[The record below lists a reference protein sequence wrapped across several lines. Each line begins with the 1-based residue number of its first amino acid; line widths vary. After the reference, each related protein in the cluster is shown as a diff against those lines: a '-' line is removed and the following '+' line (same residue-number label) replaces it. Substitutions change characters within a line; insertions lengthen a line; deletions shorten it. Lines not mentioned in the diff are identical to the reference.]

1 MAACLAAVSTL
12 SVGLVTP
19 VTALADDTTPQVQQS
34 VQTSDAQAAA
44 AVDPLAGFDFNSDPD
59 DGAFASAQGNAKATV
74 QGTVDL
80 VNGKDDDNGKAAQL
94 GSGFWLNV
102 TKSDG
107 SALLNGLDD
116 VTISYDSKA
125 AATGGQWTVFAAPT
139 AGAVNGS
146 APTYVGVLDRTDKT
160 RVERYLNGRA
170 SDIATIDKNTGTK
183 DAWKH
188 VDLVISGKT
197 AKLYV
202 DKKFVASNVNGEDLK
217 SILGGSG
224 GVLQIGKG
232 NWGNGEYFTGLLDNL
247 TIYGS
252 ALSAADLGI
261 ASPTAIEISGSNV
274 KDGKLSLKEGNSA
287 SLSATVTPEGAD
299 PTVTWESNNPAVAT
313 VDANGKVTGVKAGT
327 ATITAAS
334 EADAAKTAE
343 LKVTVTEVKADDA
356 YGYVMVHFIENNK
369 GYAEKI
375 YLDISRGDDATQ
387 WDTLNGGEPILVS
400 NESTTGVRD
409 PFIAYNPESKTY
421 YVLATD
427 LRVFGAD
434 NAEWAA
440 WTTDY
445 STKLHVWSSKDLIH
459 FSDMNESTLR

>member
-1 MAACLAAVSTL
+1 MRRVTRLAACLAAVSTL

-59 DGAFASAQGNAKATV
+59 DGAFASAQGDAKATV
-74 QGTVDL
+74 QGTANL
-80 VNGKDDDNGKAAQL
+80 INGKDDDNGKAAQL

-146 APTYVGVLDRTDKT
+146 APTYVGVLARTHKT

-287 SLSATVTPEGAD
+287 SLSATVTPEGAE

-313 VDANGKVTGVKAGT
+313 VGCQRQGHRREGR
-327 ATITAAS
+327 
-334 EADAAKTAE
+334 
-343 LKVTVTEVKADDA
+343 
-356 YGYVMVHFIENNK
+356 H
-369 GYAEKI
+369 
-375 YLDISRGDDATQ
+375 RHH
-387 WDTLNGGEPILVS
+387 
-400 NESTTGVRD
+400 
-409 PFIAYNPESKTY
+409 
-421 YVLATD
+421 
-427 LRVFGAD
+427 
-434 NAEWAA
+434 
-440 WTTDY
+440 Y
-445 STKLHVWSSKDLIH
+445 SGFRS
-459 FSDMNESTLR
+459 

>member
-146 APTYVGVLDRTDKT
+146 APTYVGVLDRA
-160 RVERYLNGRA
+160 GS
-170 SDIATIDKNTGTK
+170 SDRCNT
-183 DAWKH
+183 
-188 VDLVISGKT
+188 
-197 AKLYV
+197 
-202 DKKFVASNVNGEDLK
+202 
-217 SILGGSG
+217 
-224 GVLQIGKG
+224 
-232 NWGNGEYFTGLLDNL
+232 
-247 TIYGS
+247 
-252 ALSAADLGI
+252 
-261 ASPTAIEISGSNV
+261 
-274 KDGKLSLKEGNSA
+274 
-287 SLSATVTPEGAD
+287 
-299 PTVTWESNNPAVAT
+299 
-313 VDANGKVTGVKAGT
+313 
-327 ATITAAS
+327 
-334 EADAAKTAE
+334 
-343 LKVTVTEVKADDA
+343 
-356 YGYVMVHFIENNK
+356 
-369 GYAEKI
+369 
-375 YLDISRGDDATQ
+375 
-387 WDTLNGGEPILVS
+387 
-400 NESTTGVRD
+400 
-409 PFIAYNPESKTY
+409 
-421 YVLATD
+421 
-427 LRVFGAD
+427 
-434 NAEWAA
+434 
-440 WTTDY
+440 
-445 STKLHVWSSKDLIH
+445 
-459 FSDMNESTLR
+459 

>member
-1 MAACLAAVSTL
+1 M
-12 SVGLVTP
+12 
-19 VTALADDTTPQVQQS
+19 
-34 VQTSDAQAAA
+34 
-44 AVDPLAGFDFNSDPD
+44 
-59 DGAFASAQGNAKATV
+59 

-232 NWGNGEYFTGLLDNL
+232 NWGNGEYFTGLLDNFM
-247 TIYGS
+247 IYGS

-274 KDGKLSLKEGNSA
+274 KDGELSLKEGNSA

-369 GYAEKI
+369 GYAEKV

-387 WDTLNGGEPILVS
+387 WDTLNGGEHDSCEQRIHHRRARSVHRLQPRVEDLLRA
-400 NESTTGVRD
+400 GHRFACVRQ
-409 PFIAYNPESKTY
+409 
-421 YVLATD
+421 
-427 LRVFGAD
+427 R
-434 NAEWAA
+434 
-440 WTTDY
+440 
-445 STKLHVWSSKDLIH
+445 
-459 FSDMNESTLR
+459 